1 MDDEKWLKWKWDDW
15 TRRIEAYL
23 PDDDADT
30 KTAGEGEEDSDDYDM
45 KTYIDRMLSSLP
57 EARDLE
63 VRGSTSRAE
72 GIDSIIDSIDSTV
85 HRLREDSVIGS
96 FDDYLGAGSLDSASI
111 AASAGK
117 FSSVGS
123 GIILD
128 SGRIMPSCLNISKDV
143 SVEISV
149 EDDEGK
155 HIHFSSE
162 DIKAMQKMA
171 EKWGIVKEEEP
182 VVNQDV
188 FARVPGAIIQRT
200 VEAIKSAIVTADC
213 GKSPTPEVVAMKTAI
228 LEIVEKF
235 VK

>member
-1 MDDEKWLKWKWDDW
+1 MDDEKWLKWKWDDLKGC
-15 TRRIEAYL
+15 IEEYL

-45 KTYIDRMLSSLP
+45 KTYIDRMLASIP
-57 EARDLE
+57 KARDLE

-72 GIDSIIDSIDSTV
+72 GIDSIIDSTAHTI
-85 HRLREDSVIGS
+85 HRLRGDSVIGS

-111 AASAGK
+111 AAAASAGK
-117 FSSVGS
+117 FSS

-128 SGRIMPSCLNISKDV
+128 SGRIMPSCLNINKDV
-143 SVEISV
+143 SVEISI
-149 EDDEGK
+149 EDSEGK

-188 FARVPGAIIQRT
+188 FARIPGTIIQRT
-200 VEAIKSAIVTADC
+200 VEAIKSAIDTADC